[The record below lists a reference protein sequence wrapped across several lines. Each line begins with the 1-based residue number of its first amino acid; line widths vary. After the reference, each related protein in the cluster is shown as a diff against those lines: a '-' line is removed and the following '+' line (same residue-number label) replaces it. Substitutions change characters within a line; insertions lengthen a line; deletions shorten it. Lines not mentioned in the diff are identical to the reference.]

1 VLTTVPLSK
10 YCDLSGEKIKAIERR
25 IERGYWVKGTH
36 VFKPAHARERGVDL
50 VAISE
55 WARTSGSNS

>member
-1 VLTTVPLSK
+1 MLTTVPLSK
-10 YCDLSGEKIKAIERR
+10 YCAISGESVKAVERR
-25 IERGYWVKGTH
+25 IERGYWIKGKH
-36 VFKPAHARERGVDL
+36 YFSIANVRERWVDL